1 LTSTWRTPVWRT
13 IVLAC
18 WSLAAAAA
26 HAVFPDRPVHIIVP
40 MPPGGLADM
49 QARMIA
55 EKLSNRWMRPVIIE
69 NRPGAGSTIAAAYV
83 ARAPADGYSLLLVGP
98 SHVITGTLYHN
109 LPYHALQS
117 FQAVAL
123 IGTSPFVLV
132 TRPDLPA
139 NSVAELVQL
148 AARREKGLSF
158 ATSGIGTAPHLAG
171 ELMRFT
177 SMARFMHIPY
187 KGTAEALTALEGGH
201 VDFAILDVSVAN
213 LVDKGVLKA
222 LAVTTAERSARLP
235 KVRTMNEQGVTGCDV
250 AYWSGLLAPAGTPHA
265 VIEQLNA
272 AVHDV
277 LESSELRTRFDAM
290 GLHVIDSTPGDYAD
304 LLMFDYLEYARTIRI
319 TGVMPE

>member
-1 LTSTWRTPVWRT
+1 MKPAWRTPAWRT
-13 IVLAC
+13 VVFAC
-18 WSLAAAAA
+18 WSFAAAAA
-26 HAVFPDRPVHIIVP
+26 HGVFPDRPVHIIVP
-40 MPPGGLADM
+40 MPPGGLADT
-49 QARMIA
+49 QARVIA
-55 EKLSNRWMRPVIIE
+55 EKLSHRWMRPVIIE

-117 FQAVAL
+117 FQAVSL
-123 IGTSPFVLV
+123 IGASPFVLV
-132 TRPDLPA
+132 TRAELPA

-171 ELMRFT
+171 ELMRFS
-177 SMARFMHIPY
+177 SMARFMHVPY

-213 LVDKGVLKA
+213 LVDKGVLTA

-235 KVRTMNEQGVTGCDV
+235 NVKTMSEQGVTGCDV
-250 AYWSGLLAPAGTPHA
+250 AYWSGLLVPAGTPHA
-265 VIEQLNA
+265 VIEQLHA
-272 AVHDV
+272 AVREA
-277 LESSELRTRFDAM
+277 LESSEVCTRFAAM
-290 GLHVIDSTPGDYAD
+290 GVRVIDATPGDYAD
-304 LLMFDYLEYARTIRI
+304 LMMLDYLGYARTIRL
-319 TGVMPE
+319 TGVGPE